1 MTGKLYYETVTP
13 LLRSVLKWTMR
24 QPVFNPFR
32 LVGGTAL
39 SLQLGHRKSVDVDM
53 FTDAEYGSI
62 DFPNIDKFLKINF
75 NYVDSL
81 DLKVALG
88 KSYFLG
94 KSEKQSIKFDLFYNE
109 PFIRPEMK
117 IDGIRFASPDDLVA
131 MKIDVIGR
139 GGRKKDFW
147 DIHELLEIYSLN
159 EMIDLHKER
168 YPYAHNEDEI
178 FSGLRNFLS
187 ADDDFDPVCLKGKYW
202 ELIKLDIVEALEQI
216 N

>member
-1 MTGKLYYETVTP
+1 MTGKLHYETVTP
-13 LLRSVLKWTMR
+13 LLKSVLEWTMK
-24 QPVFNPFR
+24 QTVLNPFR

-39 SLQLGHRKSVDVDM
+39 SLQLGHRKSADIDL
-53 FTDAEYGSI
+53 FTNEEYGSI
-62 DFPNIDKFLKINF
+62 DFQNIDNFLKRNF
-75 NYVDSL
+75 NYVDTL
-81 DLKVALG
+81 DLPVALG
-88 KSYFLG
+88 KAYFVG
-94 KSEKQSIKFDLFYNE
+94 DSENKSIKFDLFYNE

-117 IDGIRFASPDDLVA
+117 IDDIRFASPDDIVA